1 MNINFQKRYQKV
13 LDTFHQVSPEI
24 TTKYKF
30 FLAGFMEGEGSFCIS
45 LKKQKNSIRVDPEF
59 NICQHLD
66 GISHLIAY
74 MNLFKT
80 GNISFKIGSRNTF
93 VFKITNRRALKEKFI
108 PYYKKYVLPY
118 SCKQKKYNFKLYLT
132 VLNLLEQ
139 KVHLTPKGLAFKIL
153 PLVYKMHTHKGKSRK
168 YSLESLQKKILNES
182 SETLRHPIKI
192 IKL

>member
-30 FLAGFMEGEGSFCIS
+30 FLAGFIEGEGAFCIS
-45 LKKQKNSIRVDPEF
+45 IKKQKNSIRVDPEF

-80 GNISFKIGSRNTF
+80 GNISFKIGSRKTF

-118 SCKQKKYNFKLYLT
+118 TCKQKKYNFKLYLT

-139 KVHLTPKGLAFKIL
+139 KVHLTPKGLALKIL
-153 PLVYKMHTHKGKSRK
+153 PLVYKMNTHKGKSRQ

>member
-1 MNINFQKRYQKV
+1 MNISFQKRYQKV

-30 FLAGFMEGEGSFCIS
+30 FLAGFIEGEGALCIS
-45 LKKQKNSIRVDPEF
+45 IKKQKNSIRVDPEF
-59 NICQHLD
+59 HICQPLD
-66 GISHLIAY
+66 GLIHLIAY

-108 PYYKKYVLPY
+108 PYYQKFVLPY
-118 SCKQKKYNFKLYLT
+118 TCKQKKYNFKLYLT

-153 PLVYKMHTHKGKSRK
+153 PLVYKMHTHKGK
-168 YSLESLQKKILNES
+168 YSLESLQKKILN
-182 SETLRHPIKI
+182 
-192 IKL
+192 

>member
-59 NICQHLD
+59 NICQHLE

-93 VFKITNRRALKEKFI
+93 VFKITNRRALKEKFMFFC
-108 PYYKKYVLPY
+108 L
-118 SCKQKKYNFKLYLT
+118 
-132 VLNLLEQ
+132 
-139 KVHLTPKGLAFKIL
+139 VHPPAC
-153 PLVYKMHTHKGKSRK
+153 
-168 YSLESLQKKILNES
+168 
-182 SETLRHPIKI
+182 
-192 IKL
+192 